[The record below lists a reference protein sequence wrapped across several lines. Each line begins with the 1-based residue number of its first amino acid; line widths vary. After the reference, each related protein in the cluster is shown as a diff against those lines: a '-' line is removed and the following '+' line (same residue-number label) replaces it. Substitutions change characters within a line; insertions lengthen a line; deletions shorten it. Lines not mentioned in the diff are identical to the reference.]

1 MLAGLACS
9 FRGESDGRA
18 QWGYWIVESK
28 ETIVFFFMLKTKKKK
43 LKALGEAGRVSLW
56 VTEGW

>member
-1 MLAGLACS
+1 VLAGLACS
-9 FRGESDGRA
+9 FRGKSDGRA

-43 LKALGEAGRVSLW
+43 KKKKS
-56 VTEGW
+56 